1 MSNKRTLAVLVENK
15 PGVLDRVSS
24 MFRRRGFNIDSLTVG
39 RTENSELSRMTIV
52 VDGCSKR
59 LESQLRKLINVV
71 SIDDVT
77 SKPNVTRDLALIKVK
92 VNSDTRSEVL
102 QLCEVFRAN
111 VVDAATES
119 MIVEVTGAE
128 DKIWAFLE
136 NLEPFGI
143 LEVVRTGVVAMARGN
158 RAVSTKEYK
167 PRPYRNGSTPQPV
180 FATSNG
186 PFVV

>member
-59 LESQLRKLINVV
+59 LEAQLRKLINVV

-77 SKPNVTRDLALIKVK
+77 DVPNLSRDMALIKVS
-92 VNSDTRSEVL
+92 VDDESRSQVL
-102 QLCEVFRAN
+102 QICNVFRGN
-111 VVDAATES
+111 VVDACPQSVILE
-119 MIVEVTGAE
+119 MTGAE
-128 DKIWAFLE
+128 DKIWAFIQMLQ
-136 NLEPFGI
+136 PFGI
-143 LEVVRTGVVAMARGN
+143 IEMVRTGVVAMCRGA
-158 RAVSTKEYK
+158 RAVSTDSYR
-167 PRPYRNGSTPQPV
+167 PRPYKNGKTPQPV